1 MGELDLQ
8 RLHILK
14 LSDAKDKNKKTA
26 LNVLRNRGWAWEW
39 TRVRNF
45 RRTKYICKSIT
56 RELLKL

>member
-26 LNVLRNRGWAWEW
+26 LNVLRNRG
-39 TRVRNF
+39 
-45 RRTKYICKSIT
+45 
-56 RELLKL
+56 